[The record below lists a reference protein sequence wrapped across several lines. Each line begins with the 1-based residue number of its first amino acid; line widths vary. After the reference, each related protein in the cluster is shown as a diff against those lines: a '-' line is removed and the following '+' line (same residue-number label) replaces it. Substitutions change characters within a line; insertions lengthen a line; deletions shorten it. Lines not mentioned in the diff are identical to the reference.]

1 MEENGGSLTG
11 DVEDSTV
18 SPQYSFYIGLCYTN
32 IYGGRRRGQGVGSRA
47 ALWKVL

>member
-18 SPQYSFYIGLCYTN
+18 APQYSFYIGFCYTN